1 VQNVDVPAA
10 DRLIYPARL
19 ARQGPETWLLIAAGC
34 VFHASFGVLAI
45 VLIVAGAV
53 SGSTAPVV
61 FGVLVA
67 VVYGAVTWNALHLAS
82 RLEFC
87 NGRLS
92 WRSSLPW
99 SPRMRPGRVRAIRW
113 PAGSARSP
121 YVQIELDDGRKLSVL
136 PRRGLMEFINSVQ
149 DAEPAIIVDVRPGGR
164 KSKWMSVEPA
174 GYIQQR
180 LWAVASHRGFRI
192 FFSVAVAFL
201 VLGATAEIGLT
212 FIGPQENFQ
221 TLRSDLAK
229 VHLPSGYRLATEHQA
244 GTGCAHQQCSLT
256 QIWTWAP
263 STGRTTSAA
272 CSDAY
277 HAMTSAFSEVDA
289 NSPVPA
295 NAACDYFTILGSLLH
310 PGQGKRT
317 VEAVVQTGQDQ
328 TNDGFLIKLT
338 ASYG

>member
-1 VQNVDVPAA
+1 MQNVDVPAA

-19 ARQGPETWLLIAAGC
+19 ARPGPETWLLIAAAS

-53 SGSTAPVV
+53 SGSAAPVV

-67 VVYGAVTWNALHLAS
+67 VVYGSITWNALHLAS

-87 NGRLS
+87 NGQLS

-99 SPRMRPGRVRAIRW
+99 SPGMRPGRVRAIRW
-113 PAGSARSP
+113 PAGSARSR

-136 PRRGLMEFINSVQ
+136 PRRGLMEFINSVH
-149 DAEPAIIVDVRPGGR
+149 DAEPAIIVDVRRGGR
-164 KSKWMSVEPA
+164 KSKWMSAEPA

-180 LWAVASHRGFRI
+180 LRAVAGQRSFRI
-192 FFSVAVAFL
+192 LFSVAVSFL
-201 VLGATAEIGLT
+201 LLGTVAEFGLT

-221 TLRSDLAK
+221 TLRNDLAK

-244 GTGCAHQQCSLT
+244 GTGCAHQECSLT
-256 QIWTWAP
+256 QIWAWAP
-263 STGRTTSAA
+263 GTGRTMPAA
-272 CSDAY
+272 CSDVY
-277 HAMTSAFSEVDA
+277 HAMTSAFSEADS

-295 NAACDYFTILGSLLH
+295 SAACDYFTILSSLLH

-317 VEAVVQTGQDQ
+317 VEAIVQTGQHQ
-328 TNDGFLIKLT
+328 ANDGFLIKLT

>member
-1 VQNVDVPAA
+1 MWSVPAV
-10 DRLIYPARL
+10 DRLMYPARL
-19 ARQGPETWLLIAAGC
+19 ARRGPATWFLIAAVS
-34 VFHASFGVLAI
+34 VFYASFGVLAI

-53 SGSTAPVV
+53 SGSAAPVV

-67 VVYGAVTWNALHLAS
+67 VVCGAVIWNALHLAS

-87 NGRLS
+87 NGQLS

-113 PAGSARSP
+113 PAGSGRSR

-136 PRRGLMEFINSVQ
+136 PRRGLMEFINSVH

-164 KSKWMSVEPA
+164 KSRWMSAEPA

-180 LWAVASHRGFRI
+180 LRAVAGHRSFRI
-192 FFSVAVAFL
+192 LVSVAVSFL
-201 VLGATAEIGLT
+201 VLGTMAEFGLT
-212 FIGPQENFQ
+212 LIGPQENFQ

-229 VHLPSGYRLATEHQA
+229 VHLPSGYRLSTERQA
-244 GTGCAHQQCSLT
+244 GTGCGHEECSLI

-263 STGRTTSAA
+263 GSGRTTSAA
-272 CSDAY
+272 CSDVY
-277 HAMTSAFSEVDA
+277 HAMTSAFSEADS

-295 NAACDYFTILGSLLH
+295 NAACDYFTILSSLLH
-310 PGQGKRT
+310 PGQGQRT
-317 VEAVVQTGQDQ
+317 VEAIVQTGQDQ
-328 TNDGFLIKLT
+328 ANDGFLIKLT